1 MTENDQTAILNQ
13 FYELLIKECSKQKIS
28 IKDFFTNGIDSNNQD
43 KILLPRFNQALI
55 KLGYLEGGDEISI
68 IMNKFQNQLYNNYI
82 DLELIEKNCED
93 YKEQHNIKSNS
104 IFTKN
109 PDITL
114 KNLLTKGKK
123 NNKIENEEN
132 QNNTNKNINIKKSFD
147 FKALGPNVYVDLI
160 NEKIENENLRIKH
173 EMENDKTFR
182 LKNLYFKLYSKLR
195 NGELYFIMQNKFYLK
210 DKTLIGYITK
220 REFSEILDDVILLSN
235 SEIDTLFESLPKAKG
250 DLYNYEVFL
259 ETIKES
265 NEKELIQLKKDYNI
279 NYNNY
284 IRLLRNIIQER
295 NLDLRNMWVNAFGGD
310 LNCNKSNFNLLFEKN
325 TIGNF
330 HPLESEYIF
339 SLINPD
345 NEILKFRDFCDVINK
360 KVEDFEHLKFKDI
373 NTNNNFYKEDNIE
386 NPDKIVHT
394 LIYKN
399 NNNNIN
405 NLNQN
410 NENNKVDKELLNE
423 VSQKLQTIINKNENS
438 NINNYHEDLNKDFI
452 PNLENKDE
460 KTQIHYK
467 TKVKSDNKFLKS
479 SIRNQLSYDEIKY
492 AKDNIKREEIIANR
506 LEDSNENIESIL
518 DKHEKY
524 IVLNLYKKYYIKFS
538 NLGNEPMINFS
549 ARDSN
554 KTNKL
559 KINDFMSVLN
569 VLKCE
574 TKIEKLE
581 ILLNSLNDKD
591 SSLTFYSYKEFL
603 NNVYNFR
610 YIEDGKI
617 DEIYYEAQT
626 NFNNYILDFK
636 KYILINKVDVNKL
649 YLSICPYNNYML
661 FKDFF
666 SLCNA
671 INYKLSHVNEYKY
684 IFNIL
689 SKDKR
694 KEKIFQNDFYFF
706 IENKILSEEKFL
718 EKGKCQKIPDDELL
732 SEFDKKIPKYGE
744 SNKIYYKRLFKSF
757 EDLFQEINI
766 QCNKYGVS
774 ITTLFSK
781 NCEIDNKGSI
791 LKETFKNIC
800 FKVEIKNSQK
810 LNELTI
816 YLEDDY
822 NRNKFK
828 LMEFLGIFYI
838 FYPQI
843 KEKKLKNKNQ
853 VFKTNYNLKQ
863 NEIMFSNNIRNFSKE
878 DINQIKRLCIFIADI
893 INNELHSYISDFFKK
908 FAKYNSN
915 YLTIKQLKNII
926 DDELGV
932 DISDHSMDVFFDY
945 VTENEIINNQQIC
958 LIDKLINIIINNNGG
973 DKKNVDNYYQTIPEN
988 ALRGP
993 YTNMNIKK

>member
-1 MTENDQTAILNQ
+1 MTENEETEVLNQ

-28 IKDFFTNGIDSNNQD
+28 IKDFFNNGIDSNNQD
-43 KILLPRFNQALI
+43 KILLPRFNQSLI
-55 KLGYLEGGDEISI
+55 KLGYLEGRYEISI
-68 IMNKFQNQLYNNYI
+68 IMNKFQNQLFKNYI

-93 YKEQHNIKSNS
+93 YKKQNNIKSDN
-104 IFTKN
+104 ILTKN

-123 NNKIENEEN
+123 NNKIEKEEN
-132 QNNTNKNINIKKSFD
+132 ENNNNKNIIKNKSFD
-147 FKALGPNVYVDLI
+147 FKALGPNVYFDLI
-160 NEKIENENLRIKH
+160 NEKIENENLRIKY

-182 LKNLYFKLYSKLR
+182 LKNVYFKLYSKLK

-210 DKTLIGYITK
+210 DKTLIGYISK

-235 SEIDTLFESLPKAKG
+235 NEIETLFESLPKAKG
-250 DLYNYEVFL
+250 ELYNYEVFL
-259 ETIKES
+259 EKIKES

-325 TIGNF
+325 NIGNF

-345 NEILKFRDFCDVINK
+345 NEILKFREFCDAINK
-360 KVEDFEHLKFKDI
+360 KVEEIEHLKFKDI
-373 NTNNNFYKEDNIE
+373 NTNKNFYKEDNIE
-386 NPDKIVHT
+386 NPDKLVNT

-399 NNNNIN
+399 SNNNIN
-405 NLNQN
+405 NFNQN
-410 NENNKVDKELLNE
+410 NENNKVDKELFNE
-423 VSQKLQTIINKNENS
+423 VSQKLQNIVNKSEN
-438 NINNYHEDLNKDFI
+438 NTTNNNLEDLNK
-452 PNLENKDE
+452 NLNQNIENKVE
-460 KTQIHYK
+460 KIEKNFKST
-467 TKVKSDNKFLKS
+467 VKSDLKFLKS
-479 SIRNQLSYDEIKY
+479 SIRNQFSYDEIKY
-492 AKDNIKREEIIANR
+492 AKDDIKREEIISNR
-506 LEDSNENIESIL
+506 LVDSNDNIESIL
-518 DKHEKY
+518 DKHEIY

-549 ARDSN
+549 ARDTN

-569 VLKCE
+569 ALKCE

-610 YIEDGKI
+610 YIEDGRI

-636 KYILINKVDVNKL
+636 KFILINKFDVNKV

-666 SLCNA
+666 SFCNV

-694 KEKIFQNDFYFF
+694 KEKLFQNDFYYFL
-706 IENKILSEEKFL
+706 ENKVLTEDKFL
-718 EKGKCQKIPDDELL
+718 EKGKSQKIPDEELL
-732 SEFDKKIPKYGE
+732 SEFDKKIPKFGE
-744 SNKIYYKRLFKSF
+744 SNKSYYKRLFKSF

-774 ITTLFSK
+774 IAKLFSE
-781 NCEIDNKGSI
+781 NCEVDKKGSI
-791 LKETFKNIC
+791 LKDTFKNIC

-828 LMEFLGIFYI
+828 LTEFIGIFYI
-838 FYPQI
+838 FYPEI
-843 KEKKLKNKNQ
+843 KEKKLKSKNPI
-853 VFKTNYNLKQ
+853 FKKNYNLKQ

-878 DINQIKRLCIFIADI
+878 DINQIKRLCIFLADI

-908 FAKYNSN
+908 FCKYNSN

-958 LIDKLINIIINNNGG
+958 QIDKLINIIINNNGG
-973 DKKNVDNYYQTIPEN
+973 DKKNVDNFYQNIPEN
-988 ALRGP
+988 ALKSP
-993 YTNMNIKK
+993 YTNINIKK